1 MKIKQLHLYTHNPEA
16 ELAFYTHTLG
26 FELIAQNSDSF
37 SIRVGWSTLTFS
49 RSEKQHVYH

>member
-26 FELIAQNSDSF
+26 FELIAKDSDSF